1 MINNILFTTFAQDS
15 TTNLSDM
22 FSGAISKLDILTH
35 PGELL
40 DWLGNLSMFHAAVAV
55 VLGVLCVLNGYRW
68 HKWVMVLLAFAGG
81 YLIGMLLSQ
90 HMGPSAIIA
99 ISLGLLCAIIAGP
112 MLKVVVAIFAGI
124 TGAFIGANIWSA
136 INTAPTDMS
145 WAGALM
151 GFILLAMASLI
162 VFRLV
167 VVLSTSVGGAM
178 MIVFGGITLLMQ
190 VPEWETAVRDG
201 LSNHTLMIPLLV
213 LVAAVGGFVLQ
224 ESRVRAAGKGGAPGA
239 PGGGGGGAGKPKP
252 A

>member
-1 MINNILFTTFAQDS
+1 MITNNISTTFAQDA
-15 TTNLSDM
+15 NISDM
-22 FSGAISKLDILTH
+22 FSGALSNLDILTH
-35 PGELL
+35 PEDLL
-40 DWLGNLSMFHAAVAV
+40 DSLANLSLFHAAVAV
-55 VLGVLCVLNGYRW
+55 VLGILCVLNGYRW
-68 HKWVMVLLAFAGG
+68 HKWVMILLAFAGG
-81 YLIGMLLSQ
+81 YLIGKLLSQ
-90 HMGPSAIIA
+90 TMGPSAIIA

-112 MLKVVVAIFAGI
+112 MLKIVVAIFAGI

-136 INTAPTDMS
+136 VNATSTDMS
-145 WAGALM
+145 WAGAAM

-190 VPEWETAVRDG
+190 VPEWESAVRSG
-201 LSNHTLMIPLLV
+201 LSNNLMIPLLV

-224 ESRVRAAGKGGAPGA
+224 ESRVRAQGKGA
-239 PGGGGGGAGKPKP
+239 PGGGAGGGAAKPKP

>member
-1 MINNILFTTFAQDS
+1 MFTNNISSTFATAPANFS
-15 TTNLSDM
+15 EL
-22 FSGAISKLDILTH
+22 FSGSLTNLDILTH
-35 PGELL
+35 PEDLL
-40 DWLGNLSMFHAAVAV
+40 DMLGNLSLFHAAVAV
-55 VLGVLCVLNGYRW
+55 VLGILCVLNGYRW
-68 HKWVMVLLAFAGG
+68 HKWVMILLAFAGG
-81 YLIGMLLSQ
+81 YLIGMVLSQ

-99 ISLGLLCAIIAGP
+99 IALGLLCAIIAGP
-112 MLKVVVAIFAGI
+112 MLKIVVAIFAGC

-190 VPEWETAVRDG
+190 VPEWESAVRSG
-201 LSNHTLMIPLLV
+201 LSNNLMIPLLV

-224 ESRVRAAGKGGAPGA
+224 ESRVRAQGKANPHGAA
-239 PGGGGGGAGKPKP
+239 GGGGGAGKPKP